1 MKRTFILIAIAFL
14 MIGGFAIADEATLI
28 DFTLLSADISV
39 ATTDSDGN
47 EINDQN
53 RRTVMDYA
61 TAAGASFTD
70 NQKAL
75 MKTSLALANWE
86 VKLNKSAQNPASLAN
101 SLVKE
106 APVRTEK
113 PNASGSSDPV
123 TVPFAGQNVM
133 GVRVVFPEIK
143 ANANARILPPYKIPA
158 YESMVDVDDDGNFV
172 LDENGNRQNSSDVT
186 TTRFEGGYGIV
197 KNVGT
202 IKSIS
207 VTTYGMDYPHGL
219 YVILEDT
226 DGVERRYF
234 MGYLG
239 FDGWKELEWN
249 NPSYLSDVRARE
261 IRIYPIYPRGLPFVK
276 FIGFEITRDAAHEGG
291 NFIGYFK
298 DVKIIYDKATL
309 TTERDIADEDLWHI
323 VGDKE
328 AAKQNFE
335 MSRFGN
341 TQVERYL
348 EQQKLATE
356 TGFTSSIV
364 SSSSSASASSSAK

>member
-1 MKRTFILIAIAFL
+1 

-143 ANANARILPPYKIPA
+143 AFGCCHEVFGTQILMAKMLEENLGIEKVDRADIKVNVVGVNHFTWLTKANYGKINLMDTYA
-158 YESMVDVDDDGNFV
+158 KFVNF
-172 LDENGNRQNSSDVT
+172 
-186 TTRFEGGYGIV
+186 
-197 KNVGT
+197 
-202 IKSIS
+202 
-207 VTTYGMDYPHGL
+207 
-219 YVILEDT
+219 
-226 DGVERRYF
+226 
-234 MGYLG
+234 
-239 FDGWKELEWN
+239 
-249 NPSYLSDVRARE
+249 
-261 IRIYPIYPRGLPFVK
+261 
-276 FIGFEITRDAAHEGG
+276 
-291 NFIGYFK
+291 
-298 DVKIIYDKATL
+298 
-309 TTERDIADEDLWHI
+309 
-323 VGDKE
+323 
-328 AAKQNFE
+328 
-335 MSRFGN
+335 
-341 TQVERYL
+341 
-348 EQQKLATE
+348 
-356 TGFTSSIV
+356 
-364 SSSSSASASSSAK
+364 